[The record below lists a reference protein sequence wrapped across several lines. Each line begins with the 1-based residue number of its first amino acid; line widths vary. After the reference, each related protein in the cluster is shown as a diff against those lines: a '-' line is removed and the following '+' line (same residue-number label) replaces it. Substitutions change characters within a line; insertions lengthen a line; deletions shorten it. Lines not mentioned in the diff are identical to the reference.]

1 MDSSSGTGR
10 RVSLTALAA
19 IAAILVIGVTPAS
32 AILYRIQPGHWVS
45 YAARQGKP
53 TPHTS
58 PKSMRLSTESNYEI
72 FNGSLGYLNYSGG
85 PVMPSSTNYVFVW
98 NGSNYTG
105 SPFGSGSNCGFA
117 DGSGNYNTPCSS
129 YINGVNTYFQDLAAA
144 SGSSNNSNAV
154 STQYNDAA
162 GHTVNYNVSA
172 GGIITDNSPFPISGC
187 SGAPSATGGRCLTDQ
202 QVQNELQSYLSA
214 HGYPAGMT
222 NEYFVLTPPAVATC
236 FDAGGD
242 VCSGN
247 AGPGGTP
254 YFCAYHSTTNTS
266 SHYIYSNIPDMDDIT
281 GCDPFASM
289 SPQGNTDCDP
299 NDFICVWPNGWADGV
314 LSAVQHEHNESL
326 TDPQPNNAWA
336 DWSGGARPM
345 GDENGDKCNFDAGD
359 DPNAQWVQN
368 PTDFF
373 KGTPYNEVIHGHDYF
388 IQREW
393 SNEDMSCKSSY
404 TGSAAPGA
412 SFTSHTTSGKTVS
425 FDASGSGGGIAQ
437 YVWQF
442 NTGPG
447 GSQVQTVKTA
457 SATISHTFA
466 NAGNYRVAL
475 TTMAG
480 NGRSRGTAGTVDLR
494 APVISSTAI
503 QGGQTV
509 RSIVAS
515 GFKINSHLSE
525 AATEKGTLLIT
536 AAKAQQLGIPRQV
549 GSGTLSFTGAATKT
563 MTMNLTATAKNKL
576 KNQSNLQ
583 VTATLNATDS
593 ANNKAAP
600 VSKGTTLPH

>member
-1 MDSSSGTGR
+1 MDSSSGRGR
-10 RVSLTALAA
+10 SASLAALAA
-19 IAAILVIGVTPAS
+19 IVAVMVIGVTPAS
-32 AILYRIQPGHWVS
+32 AILYRTQPGHWVS
-45 YAARQGKP
+45 YEARQGKP

-58 PKSMRLSTESNYEI
+58 PKSMRLSSASNYEI
-72 FNGSLGYLNYSGG
+72 FNGSDGYLNYSGG
-85 PVMPSSTNYVFVW
+85 PVMPSTNAYVFVW
-98 NGSNYTG
+98 NGSNYAG

-129 YINGVNTYFQDLAAA
+129 YVNGVATYFQDLAAA
-144 SGSSNNSNAV
+144 SGTHNNSNAV

-162 GHTVNYNVSA
+162 GNNVDYQVTY
-172 GGIITDNSPFPISGC
+172 GGTITDTDPFPNSGC
-187 SGAPSATGGRCLTDQ
+187 TGSPSGTGGRCLTDQ
-202 QVQNELQSYLSA
+202 QVQNELQSYLAS

-222 NEYFVLTPPAVATC
+222 NEYFVLTPPSVASC
-236 FDAGGD
+236 FDPGGN

-254 YFCAYHSTTNTS
+254 YFCAYHSTTETQ

-281 GCDPFASM
+281 GCDPFASS

-314 LSAVQHEHNESL
+314 LSAVSHEHNESM

-336 DWSGGARPM
+336 DWSGGPRPL

-368 PTDFF
+368 PNDFF
-373 KGTPYNEVIHGHDYF
+373 KGTPYNETINGRPYY

-393 SNEDMSCKSSY
+393 SNENMGCYSSY
-404 TGSAAPGA
+404 TASAAPGA
-412 SFTSHTTSGKTVS
+412 TFVAHTTSGRTVS
-425 FDASGSGGGIAQ
+425 FNASGSGGGIAQ

-442 NTGPG
+442 NQGPG
-447 GSQVQTVKTA
+447 GSQVQTVKTT
-457 SATISHTFA
+457 SATISHTFPTA
-466 NAGNYRVAL
+466 ANYRVAL

-480 NGRSRGTAGTVDLR
+480 SGRSRGTAKTVDVKPP
-494 APVISSTAI
+494 AISGATI
-503 QGGQTV
+503 QAGQTV
-509 RSIVAS
+509 RSIIAN

-525 AATEKGTLLIT
+525 AGTEKGTLQIT
-536 AAKAQQLGIPRQV
+536 AAKAQQLGIPRTI
-549 GSGTLSFTGAATKT
+549 GTGTLAFTVAATKT

-583 VTATLNATDS
+583 VTATLNATDK
-593 ANNKAAP
+593 ANNAATS
-600 VSKGTTLPH
+600 VSKSTTLPH